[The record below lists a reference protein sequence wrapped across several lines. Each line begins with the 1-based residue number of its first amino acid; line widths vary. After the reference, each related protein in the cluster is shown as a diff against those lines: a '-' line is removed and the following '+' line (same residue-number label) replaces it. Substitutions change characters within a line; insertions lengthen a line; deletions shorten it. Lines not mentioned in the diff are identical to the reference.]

1 MKSLLCTIVLLP
13 SDEAAPIE
21 KNLITENF
29 DLFAGFA
36 DEYDCKTYIP
46 NHPKAFN
53 QFYNMYLISECKVQ
67 KGDYYYDRTFD
78 EILRAR
84 WSGPYSNDIPKVIAS
99 TDSELKT
106 LPKIPASIL
115 EEFVDSKGNLLAVNL
130 KTIYSPGN
138 RKAEEHQPTSFEVA
152 VNSENEVIIAKKQ
165 ESYSREEVIF
175 LINKFFAAL
184 NDEIEITFNSVVKN
198 CNGKSELSAFGDDI
212 DMWIENN
219 L

>member
-13 SDEAAPIE
+13 SDEAAPIK

-36 DEYDCKTYIP
+36 DENDRKTYIP

-53 QFYNMYLISECKVQ
+53 QLYNMYLIANVKVK
-67 KGDYYYDRTFD
+67 KGDYYITSDQVF
-78 EILRAR
+78 RAYCLE
-84 WSGPYSNDIPKVIAS
+84 PYPEDIPKVIAS

-138 RKAEEHQPTSFEVA
+138 RKAEEHQPTSFEFA